1 MTAVAGANSQTQQL
15 IEEFE
20 RSREK
25 VPSLGQHRAFIRH
38 VELKNGVMAEVRL
51 EIVTIESLFIKKI
64 GF

>member
-1 MTAVAGANSQTQQL
+1 MGKIQGANNQTQEL

-20 RSREK
+20 ASRENI
-25 VPSLGQHRAFIRH
+25 PSLGQHRKFIRH

-51 EIVTIESLFIKKI
+51 EVVSIESLFMRKI